1 MKIAGLV
8 KNSLIDYPGKITAI
22 VFTQGCNFR
31 CPYCHNPDLIDIK
44 NKKFL
49 IPEKEIFDFLK
60 KRKGLLDAVTITG
73 GEPTLQKDL
82 KSFIEKIK
90 NMGYM
95 VKLDSNGTNPV
106 FLKELIDEGNVDY
119 VAMDIKNTLE
129 KYEKVTG
136 PVNLKNIQK
145 SIGIIMDS
153 GLEYEFRTTVLP
165 RLHEIE
171 DFEEVGQMIEGANK
185 YFIQNFRSDN
195 TLNKTYESE
204 KSFTVSELGHIQ
216 KTMNKYVKSCQ
227 IRENI

>member
-31 CPYCHNPDLIDIK
+31 CPYCHNPDLVDIK

-82 KSFIEKIK
+82 KHFIAKVKE
-90 NMGYM
+90 MGYL
-95 VKLDSNGTNPV
+95 VKLDSNGTNPA
-106 FLKELIDEGNVDY
+106 FLKDILDEGNVDY

-129 KYEKVTG
+129 KYERVTG
-136 PVNLKNIQK
+136 PVDIKNIQK
-145 SIGIIMDS
+145 SIQLIMDS
-153 GLEYEFRTTVLP
+153 GVEYEFRTTVLP
-165 RLHEIE
+165 RLHKIE
-171 DFEEVGQMIEGANK
+171 DFEVIGQMIKGANK
-185 YFIQNFRSDN
+185 YFIQNFRSDK
-195 TLNKTYESE
+195 TLNKTYELE
-204 KSFTVSELGHIQ
+204 KSFTVSELEKIQ
-216 KTMNKYVKSCQ
+216 KTMDKYVKSCQ